1 MPLIKT
7 EQTGT
12 LAVRIYDTRAEMGN
26 AAGNDAADVIVA
38 LLKKKPEINMIFAA
52 APSQNETLAALCER
66 KDIDWTHVNAY
77 HMDEYIGLSAD
88 APQRFGTFLKNAIFG
103 KLPFRSVSYI
113 NCTGSDPEVECA
125 RYAAL
130 LKKVKID
137 VVMLGI
143 GENGHIAFNDPP
155 VADFADKRI
164 IKPVQLDEI
173 CRSQQVNDGC
183 FARLEDVPKT
193 ALTLTIP
200 TLFNADYLF
209 CSVPAA
215 TKADAVYHTVNDAEI
230 STKCPATVMRR
241 HPHAVLYCDKDSAAK
256 IL

>member
-12 LAVRIYDTRAEMGN
+12 LAVRIYDTRAEMGH

-38 LLKKKPEINMIFAA
+38 LLEKKPEINMIFAA
-52 APSQNETLAALCER
+52 APSQNETLDALCAR
-66 KDIDWTHVNAY
+66 TDIDWTRVNAY

-103 KLPFRSVSYI
+103 KLPFRSVNYI
-113 NCTGSDPEVECA
+113 DCTGSDPEVECA

-130 LKKVKID
+130 LEKVKID

-173 CRSQQVNDGC
+173 CRNQQVNDGC

-215 TKADAVYHTVNDAEI
+215 TKADAVYHTVTDAEI
-230 STKCPATVMRR
+230 STKCPATIMRR